1 MYHILQE
8 LVVTS
13 VKVVVGIAKELVR
26 DSLGVRD
33 KGVCVGL
40 PSLR

>member
-1 MYHILQE
+1 M
-8 LVVTS
+8 TS
-13 VKVVVGIAKELVR
+13 IKVVVGDAKELG
-26 DSLGVRD
+26 LGVRD